1 MCGSLVFLPL
11 YFETNEIKYLQ
22 KITIGT
28 SESIRTEEEYK
39 LQMEL
44 EEEDEAVSKETWSG
58 NWPSICHCV
67 RSKLTCFVG
76 FFFTSSINTFKSNGM
91 E

>member
-1 MCGSLVFLPL
+1 MYMFCTVHGWCMCGSLVFLPL

-44 EEEDEAVSKETWSG
+44 EEEDEAVSKGTWSG
-58 NWPSICHCV
+58 NWPDLSV
-67 RSKLTCFVG
+67 TVYDQ
-76 FFFTSSINTFKSNGM
+76 N
-91 E
+91 

>member
-44 EEEDEAVSKETWSG
+44 EEEDEAVQKKHGRVIGPLSVTVYDQ
-58 NWPSICHCV
+58 N
-67 RSKLTCFVG
+67 
-76 FFFTSSINTFKSNGM
+76 
-91 E
+91 